1 MGIYYRHNGE
11 LELIKNIYNVN
22 GQDITVL
29 QPGDYKLIYKES
41 VIKESESTKIQDFTI
56 RSGEMKHITIQ

>member
-1 MGIYYRHNGE
+1 